1 MAGLKLYF
9 SVSHRQ
15 SKGTFSGSWKP
26 SLDCYDNQ
34 AILNVEG
41 KSYNVTNC
49 ELANMGDR
57 GVQWDDKKEVFFQL
71 DMDDGRSLVGYTENR
86 QGFSTFMKQWR
97 LMKRNVKAEARAK
110 AQAEKEAARAT
121 KESERSAAKASS
133 QGGKNQ
139 TSTVETAKALKA
151 LKELV
156 DAGIITQDEYETKRQ
171 ALIEQL

>member
-86 QGFSTFMKQWR
+86 QGFSTFT
-97 LMKRNVKAEARAK
+97 EAVALNE
-110 AQAEKEAARAT
+110 AQCKSRG
-121 KESERSAAKASS
+121 SC
-133 QGGKNQ
+133 
-139 TSTVETAKALKA
+139 
-151 LKELV
+151 
-156 DAGIITQDEYETKRQ
+156 
-171 ALIEQL
+171 